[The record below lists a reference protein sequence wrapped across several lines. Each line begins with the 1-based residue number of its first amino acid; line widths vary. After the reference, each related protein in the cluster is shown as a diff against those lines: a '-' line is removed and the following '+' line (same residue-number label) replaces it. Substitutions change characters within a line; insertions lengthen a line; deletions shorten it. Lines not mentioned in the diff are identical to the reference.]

1 MHGLPNTYFAIHKA
15 SSVATEPRHIGEL
28 LTETLRSNSPL
39 AKGYRSYKAH
49 QEHSAEKGAAL

>member
-1 MHGLPNTYFAIHKA
+1 MVLFAIHKA

-39 AKGYRSYKAH
+39 AKGYRSHKAH

>member
-1 MHGLPNTYFAIHKA
+1 MKQVFPNRERSEKKYD
-15 SSVATEPRHIGEL
+15 SRHIGEL

-39 AKGYRSYKAH
+39 VKGYRSYKAH